1 MGLRMGERKS
11 VTRETVREYRRA
23 TRRRKG
29 ELLDQV
35 ARLNGWTR
43 HHAGW
48 MLRWWGHAVYCW
60 QDGQRV
66 KIVVGRRR
74 SIQFR
79 RCYYDQPVYTA
90 LKQIWQWYGW
100 MCGKRLVGVLRHQLA
115 VLEKY
120 GELSLTPEVRAKLE
134 RISAATVDR
143 LLAEDKR
150 QLQVRGRTHTKP
162 SRRLLHE
169 IPIRTFSEW
178 QHARPGEMGADLV
191 GHDGGYGG
199 GEHLFT
205 LVVTDRV
212 TQWTELRA
220 VLNKAQK
227 WVFQALLWTRKK
239 LPFELRGLHTDCGT
253 EFINHHLARYCGQEG
268 IRFTRSRPQR
278 KNDNNF
284 TEQKNFEV
292 VRKHIGYLRHEG
304 AREVAALNRLYAVVR
319 LLVNFCYP
327 SQKLVEKTRQGARTR
342 RTYDA
347 ARTPYQRVLAAP
359 EVAEAVKER
368 LRRQFEELN
377 PVALRQEAERLYARL
392 RRLSERREESTRD
405 AG

>member
-29 ELLDQV
+29 KLLDQV

-150 QLQVRGRTHTKP
+150 QLLVRGRTHTKP

-220 VLNKAQK
+220 VLK
-227 WVFQALLWTRKK
+227 R
-239 LPFELRGLHTDCGT
+239 
-253 EFINHHLARYCGQEG
+253 
-268 IRFTRSRPQR
+268 
-278 KNDNNF
+278 
-284 TEQKNFEV
+284 V
-292 VRKHIGYLRHEG
+292 V
-304 AREVAALNRLYAVVR
+304 ALNRLCGGAAAGE
-319 LLVNFCYP
+319 LLLP